1 MEAMPGRLWLS
12 DRGPYLIRN
21 SSKLDNICNSING
34 DYDIFD
40 KELLLRFFGE
50 RTPGSKDPTHC
61 GMPRSG
67 WIPRSLLD
75 FRSLMVLFAAISPCF
90 PLPFTYLTLD

>member
-40 KELLLRFFGE
+40 K
-50 RTPGSKDPTHC
+50 D
-61 GMPRSG
+61 
-67 WIPRSLLD
+67 
-75 FRSLMVLFAAISPCF
+75 
-90 PLPFTYLTLD
+90 YY